1 MLLTLFVVLLSHSS
15 DIDAGLTSTYVR
27 PRWASADMPVD
38 NPAFAIPKGYNAPQQ
53 VHITPGDY
61 EGKAMIVSW
70 VTPSELGYQPT

>member
-1 MLLTLFVVLLSHSS
+1 MLLTSFVVLLSHSS

>member
-1 MLLTLFVVLLSHSS
+1 MTSFVVLLSHSS
-15 DIDAGLTSTYVR
+15 DIDARLTSTYVQ
-27 PRWASADMPVD
+27 PRWASTDMPID

-70 VTPSELGYQPT
+70 VTPSKLGYQPT